1 MKFPMT
7 SHYFY
12 IETTGIVAA
21 AAARDELAATF
32 SRLAAADKPY
42 GASILPDATRRN
54 EPRGTLRNKPD
65 EVRA

>member
-1 MKFPMT
+1 MT

-21 AAARDELAATF
+21 AAVARDEL
-32 SRLAAADKPY
+32 
-42 GASILPDATRRN
+42 RN
-54 EPRGTLRNKPD
+54 TPD